1 MRAMRHELNSDQFA
15 QPLHTWIPV
24 RAFMPSKAAV
34 SVALYLFFTA
44 CVELLR
50 RFAPLPADATMF
62 QIVQR
67 TGGVGGGWL
76 VSYMP

>member
-15 QPLHTWIPV
+15 QPLHTGIPV

-44 CVELLR
+44 CVELDVPEPR
-50 RFAPLPADATMF
+50 H
-62 QIVQR
+62 V
-67 TGGVGGGWL
+67 
-76 VSYMP
+76 Y